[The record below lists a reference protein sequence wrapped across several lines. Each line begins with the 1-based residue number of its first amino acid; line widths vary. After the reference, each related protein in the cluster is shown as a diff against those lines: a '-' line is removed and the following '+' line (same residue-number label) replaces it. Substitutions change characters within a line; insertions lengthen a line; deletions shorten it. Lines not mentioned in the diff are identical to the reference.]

1 MRNVMRLWRRS
12 IQTRVVAS
20 TILLST
26 LVIGATGWALLS
38 DVADGL
44 ADSRRNAAIAEA
56 RSGFEVA
63 QAQLDAALESEPETQ
78 AQALTQMVD
87 SLTGVRGG
95 RRAYELVLEGPLGGD
110 DTPVRSSA
118 AIAPGSLPSDLRRSV
133 IKSPGTYWSFSG
145 LSVLGQ
151 DDPEPAVAVGSRLR
165 APRTGDSYAMFY
177 LFSMKE
183 QQATLDLVRQA
194 LLFGGLAMVLMVG
207 GVAWLVSRQVLNPVR
222 LARRIAERYASGSLE
237 QRMHVSGEDD
247 IARLST
253 SFNQMAASLQSQIRR
268 LENLS
273 RLQQRFVSDVS
284 HELRTPLTTV
294 QMASSVLFDAR
305 ERFDPQTARSAELLK
320 SELDRFE
327 ELLSNLLD
335 LSRFDAGAARL
346 ELDAVDLAAIAR
358 AAADDPLLERQG
370 IEVRLV
376 GTDEPAVVEADIRRI
391 DRIVRNLLTN
401 AAKYSGSP
409 VIEIEVAQDDEHVS
423 LAVRDFGVGLTGD
436 ENLRV
441 FDRFWRA
448 DPART
453 QGGTG
458 LGLPISR
465 EDAVLHGGSLQAWG
479 RPGEGSEF
487 VLTLPKTVPAPTS
500 RRTAAAGRRPWSARS
515 SHEATHEAGRGR
527 DRCRARRLRRHP
539 VVRAGRAG
547 GRRQRARPEHRAL
560 RAGRP
565 VPRRLAAADRAGL
578 PRRDARLPGLHRHRG
593 PVPDARGRQGV
604 AVVRGRHRVHR
615 PEVTCPEDEWRSI
628 ADVSPSSSTCGRPGR
643 AARPS
648 GPLPAAA
655 RQAGAHIPPA
665 EGQGPVADQQPA
677 GRRHGHPHLLRRL
690 LPPVL
695 PLLLRRLRRATRA
708 GPGAPRRR

>member
-1 MRNVMRLWRRS
+1 MRNLARLWRRS

-20 TILLST
+20 TILLSAR
-26 LVIGATGWALLS
+26 VIGATGWALLN

-44 ADSRRNAAIAEA
+44 ADSRRSAAISEA
-56 RSGFEVA
+56 RSGFQLA
-63 QAQLDAALESEPETQ
+63 QSQLDAALESEPATQ

-87 SLTGVRGG
+87 SLTNARGG
-95 RRAYELVLEGPLGGD
+95 RRAYELVLEGPIGGED
-110 DTPVRSSA
+110 IPVRSSA
-118 AIAPGSLPSDLRRSV
+118 AIASGSLPSDLRRTVMRDS
-133 IKSPGTYWSFSG
+133 GTYWRYSK
-145 LSVLGQ
+145 LSILGRG
-151 DDPEPAVAVGSRLR
+151 DAEPAVVVGSRLR

-222 LARRIAERYASGSLE
+222 LARRIAERYAAGSLE

-294 QMASSVLFDAR
+294 QMASGVLFDAR

-320 SELDRFE
+320 GELDRFE

-335 LSRFDAGAARL
+335 LSRFDAGAAQL
-346 ELDAVDLAAIAR
+346 ELDAIDLSAVAR
-358 AAADDPLLERQG
+358 KAADDAMLERQH

-401 AAKYSGSP
+401 AGKYSGSP
-409 VIEIEVAQDDEHVS
+409 VVEIEVAQDDEHVS
-423 LAVRDFGVGLTGD
+423 LAVRDFGVGLSGD

-465 EDAVLHGGSLQAWG
+465 EDAVLHGGSLLAWG

-487 VLTLPKTVPAPTS
+487 VLTLPKTVRVSDESKGGGGPT
-500 RRTAAAGRRPWSARS
+500 
-515 SHEATHEAGRGR
+515 
-527 DRCRARRLRRHP
+527 P
-539 VVRAGRAG
+539 VVRSVYA
-547 GRRQRARPEHRAL
+547 
-560 RAGRP
+560 
-565 VPRRLAAADRAGL
+565 
-578 PRRDARLPGLHRHRG
+578 
-593 PVPDARGRQGV
+593 
-604 AVVRGRHRVHR
+604 
-615 PEVTCPEDEWRSI
+615 
-628 ADVSPSSSTCGRPGR
+628 
-643 AARPS
+643 
-648 GPLPAAA
+648 
-655 RQAGAHIPPA
+655 
-665 EGQGPVADQQPA
+665 
-677 GRRHGHPHLLRRL
+677 
-690 LPPVL
+690 
-695 PLLLRRLRRATRA
+695 
-708 GPGAPRRR
+708 

>member
-1 MRNVMRLWRRS
+1 MRNVMGLWRRS

-44 ADSRRNAAIAEA
+44 ADSRRKVAVAEA

-95 RRAYELVLEGPLGGD
+95 RRAYELVLEGPLGGED
-110 DTPVRSSA
+110 IPVRSSA
-118 AIAPGSLPSDLRRSV
+118 AIAPGSLPGDLRRSV
-133 IKSPGTYWSFSG
+133 IKSPGTYWRFSD

-151 DDPEPAVAVGSRLR
+151 NDRDPAVVVGSRLR
-165 APRTGDSYAMFY
+165 APRTGDTYAMFY

-194 LLFGGLAMVLMVG
+194 LLLGGLAMVLMVA

-237 QRMHVSGEDD
+237 QRMRVSGEDD

-294 QMASSVLFDAR
+294 QMASSLLFESR

-335 LSRFDAGAARL
+335 LSRFDAGAAQL

-358 AAADDPLLERQG
+358 AAADEPQLERHG

-409 VIEIEVAQDDEHVS
+409 VVEIEVAQDDDHVS
-423 LAVRDFGVGLTGD
+423 LAVRDFGVGLSGD

-487 VLTLPKTVPAPTS
+487 VLTLPRIVPTHDEQKDGGGGPAPI
-500 RRTAAAGRRPWSARS
+500 
-515 SHEATHEAGRGR
+515 
-527 DRCRARRLRRHP
+527 
-539 VVRAGRAG
+539 
-547 GRRQRARPEHRAL
+547 
-560 RAGRP
+560 
-565 VPRRLAAADRAGL
+565 VPSVFA
-578 PRRDARLPGLHRHRG
+578 
-593 PVPDARGRQGV
+593 
-604 AVVRGRHRVHR
+604 
-615 PEVTCPEDEWRSI
+615 
-628 ADVSPSSSTCGRPGR
+628 
-643 AARPS
+643 
-648 GPLPAAA
+648 
-655 RQAGAHIPPA
+655 
-665 EGQGPVADQQPA
+665 
-677 GRRHGHPHLLRRL
+677 
-690 LPPVL
+690 
-695 PLLLRRLRRATRA
+695 
-708 GPGAPRRR
+708 